1 MKGHPALTPFLAP
14 FPALSPFLAP
24 FSALTPFLAPFSALA
39 PFLAPFLKRIGI
51 AFFSTRRAI
60 RGAWHPAPI
69 AAILHR
75 PIQSSAFLL
84 SFLALV
90 GVIVKKRI
98 LITHFI

>member
-14 FPALSPFLAP
+14 FPALSPFLAPFSALAPFLAP

-51 AFFSTRRAI
+51 AFRLRRISTRRAI

-69 AAILHR
+69 AA
-75 PIQSSAFLL
+75 SA
-84 SFLALV
+84 
-90 GVIVKKRI
+90 
-98 LITHFI
+98 